1 MKLTYR
7 PMELEGVGTIAMCGI
22 LVKIFRKI
30 DNLDGLKWAFLHD
43 NQQELMPQL
52 ANNSNLSSTKDCR
65 ISSMDISP
73 GI

>member
-1 MKLTYR
+1 
-7 PMELEGVGTIAMCGI
+7 MELEGVGTIAMCGI

-65 ISSMDISP
+65 ISSMDIPP